1 MSVPCET
8 KTCSLCRKHLLSS
21 LLVLPGARI
30 SSVTARPQ
38 SPHAGTRI
46 RRYLRESLHRERN
59 EHGKGV
65 HVEEP
70 NSRSVTKSPGSPRSL
85 APAGRARR
93 TRASCRPRAGPYL
106 WLLAGRVSL
115 CPQRF
120 TTLLNWVWVSASFVR
135 ALIKALVMLVYLPQI
150 QSSSLGL
157 SLA

>member
-8 KTCSLCRKHLLSS
+8 ETCSLCRKHLLSS

-46 RRYLRESLHRERN
+46 RRHLRESLHRERN
-59 EHGKGV
+59 EHGKDV

-85 APAGRARR
+85 APAGRARW
-93 TRASCRPRAGPYL
+93 TRRPRACPYL

-120 TTLLNWVWVSASFVR
+120 TTLLNRVWVSVSFVR